1 MYDWCDLDVRQ
12 GFSLSVETGPQGVR
26 RIEFE
31 ARGAR
36 RHSSAV
42 MHETMRQLQAYF
54 EGELKS
60 FDVPLE
66 IVGTDFQKR
75 VWKALRTIP
84 YGQTRSYSQIA
95 AQIGS
100 PQAVRAVGGFDPAL
114 RFGEDAD
121 LGRRLLAAGWQVVAD
136 PALHAT
142 CLRTDSLGETLA
154 RYARWNSPQGLS
166 WSSYLRQI
174 SYAIKVMA
182 REDLRERDPIGAAI
196 SLFSPHYQFW
206 SHVFR
211 RGGAAP

>member
-100 PQAVRAVGGFDPAL
+100 PQAVRAVGAANGRNPIPIIVPCHRVIGASGSLVGFGGGLDWK
-114 RFGEDAD
+114 
-121 LGRRLLAAGWQVVAD
+121 RLLLNLEATYVESGREATAG
-136 PALHAT
+136 
-142 CLRTDSLGETLA
+142 
-154 RYARWNSPQGLS
+154 
-166 WSSYLRQI
+166 
-174 SYAIKVMA
+174 
-182 REDLRERDPIGAAI
+182 
-196 SLFSPHYQFW
+196 
-206 SHVFR
+206 
-211 RGGAAP
+211 